1 MRIGINTGL
10 ARGTALNDLLAQFER
25 AEQAGF
31 ASAWLANIF
40 GPDALTTLALAG
52 QRTQRI
58 ELGTAVVPTYPR
70 HPVAL
75 AQQVLTVQAATNNR
89 LALGIG
95 LSHKVVIE
103 TMFGL
108 DYSKPILH
116 TREYLSVLNGLL
128 TGQSTKFEGKQY
140 RVQAQLTVP
149 HATPPPVLFAALGK
163 QMLELAGKMAQGTI
177 TWMGGLKYLGET
189 AVPIITQA
197 ARAAGRPAPR
207 IAAGFPIIVTHKRDE
222 ARAAA
227 SKSFAVYATLPSYR
241 AILDVEG
248 AADAAD
254 VLITGDESAVEKQLQ
269 QLASVGVTDFSA
281 AIFDVRDDPDAR
293 ERTYQFLAGLARS
306 GNYT

>member
-10 ARGTALNDLLAQFER
+10 ARGTSLNDLLAQFER

-52 QRTQRI
+52 TRTQRI

-75 AQQVLTVQAATNNR
+75 AQQALTVQAATNNR

-116 TREYLSVLNGLL
+116 TREYLSALNGLL
-128 TGQSTKFEGKQY
+128 SGQSIKFEGKQY
-140 RVQAQLTVP
+140 RVQAQFTVP
-149 HATPPPVLFAALGK
+149 NATPPPVLFAALGK
-163 QMLELAGKMAQGTI
+163 QMLELVGKMAQGTI
-177 TWMGGLKYLGET
+177 TWMGGPKYLGET
-189 AVPIITQA
+189 AVPIITKA
-197 ARAAGRPAPR
+197 AHEAGRPAPR
-207 IAAGFPIIVTHKRDE
+207 IVAGFPILVTSKRDE

-254 VLITGDESAVEKQLQ
+254 VLIAGDESAVEQQLQ
-269 QLASVGVTDFSA
+269 QLASTGVTDFSA